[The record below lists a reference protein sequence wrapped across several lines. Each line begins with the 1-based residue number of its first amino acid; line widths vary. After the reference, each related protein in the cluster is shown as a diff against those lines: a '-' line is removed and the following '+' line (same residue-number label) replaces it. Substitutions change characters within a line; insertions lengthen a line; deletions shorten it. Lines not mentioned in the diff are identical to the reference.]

1 MKMLPLFCG
10 LIITLHHSGKR
21 KPSPEFYLQAADQL
35 SVDPAS
41 CIFIDDRLVFVDAA
55 LVLFTSDVDSLTCLY
70 FYHCRMINIE
80 AALSVGMIGLQFKS
94 ADALQKDLCALGVE
108 LSPLVCEGEAQVQ

>member
-21 KPSPEFYLQAADQL
+21 KPSPEFYLQALDQL
-35 SVDPAS
+35 NVDPAS

-55 LVLFTSDVDSLTCLY
+55 LVLFYQCCVFLNMFVFLPLQDVK
-70 FYHCRMINIE
+70 R
-80 AALSVGMIGLQFKS
+80 
-94 ADALQKDLCALGVE
+94 
-108 LSPLVCEGEAQVQ
+108 